1 MLNDQSQAA
10 EVFLNKHV
18 HARANLLINEL
29 LEKGQRS
36 WDLLDSQWY
45 QDLFSQYEEDHDIW
59 EEDPDYI
66 GTNYCPQEPEPELR
80 QPYEFWIVSDFF
92 AKKLRQNDQLL
103 TNHWG
108 FWIWGRETTGQSILI
123 DYVFQ
128 KIWDDYKVNNV

>member
-10 EVFLNKHV
+10 QDFLNKHV
-18 HARANLLINEL
+18 HVRANLLINEL

-36 WDLLDSQWY
+36 WDLLGSQWY
-45 QDLFSQYEEDHDIW
+45 QDLFCQYEEDHDIW

-66 GTNYCPQEPEPELR
+66 GTNYCPPEPEPELR
-80 QPYEFWIVSDFF
+80 EPYEFWIVSDFF

-128 KIWDDYKVNNV
+128 KIWNDYKI

>member
-10 EVFLNKHV
+10 QDFLAKHIHV
-18 HARANLLINEL
+18 RANLLINEL
-29 LEKGQRS
+29 LEKYQRDWS
-36 WDLLDSQWY
+36 LTESPWY
-45 QDLFSQYEEDHDIW
+45 EQLFCQYEEQDIW
-59 EEDPDYI
+59 EEDPDWI
-66 GTNYCPQEPEPELR
+66 GTNYCPPEPEPDLR
-80 QPYEFWIVSDFF
+80 EPYEFWIVSDFF
-92 AKKLRQNDQLL
+92 AQKLKQNDQLL